1 MLRDLV
7 VEYKKFKKVY
17 QAIKDHNI
25 KEISFEFLVG
35 SCFPDA
41 LKNIK
46 EEMRRQYTL
55 GYTEGLKEGKQ
66 INEKEN
72 FKRSS

>member
-1 MLRDLV
+1 MIDDLII
-7 VEYKKFKKVY
+7 EYKKFKKIIN
-17 QAIKDHNI
+17 AIKRNNI
-25 KEISFEFLVG
+25 EKISFEFLVG

-55 GYTEGLKEGKQ
+55 GYTEGLREREKIEK
-66 INEKEN
+66 NEKALN
-72 FKRSS
+72 

>member
-1 MLRDLV
+1 MLSDLV

-66 INEKEN
+66 NNEKEN
-72 FKRSS
+72 FKHSS